1 MGLRIKESRRWLV
14 SQFILD
20 SSIMQF
26 FVLLS
31 VAATAFAAPAPQ
43 ESPAAE
49 PYVHEETVETA
60 AIAAEPYVHAEIA
73 AEPYLHVEP
82 VAAAAPVVTAPVAY
96 AGYPYGYAGYPYAA
110 GHVAYAGYPHVAY
123 AAYPTGCVNSVGS
136 VVPCAQ

>member
-49 PYVHEETVETA
+49 PY
-60 AIAAEPYVHAEIA
+60 
-73 AEPYLHVEP
+73 LHVEP
-82 VAAAAPVVTAPVAY
+82 VAAAAPVVAAPVAY

>member
-1 MGLRIKESRRWLV
+1 MG
-14 SQFILD
+14 QFSLD

-49 PYVHEETVETA
+49 PYVHEEIAAEPYVHTEIAAEAYVHDEPVETA

-82 VAAAAPVVTAPVAY
+82 VAAAAPVVAAPVAY
-96 AGYPYGYAGYPYAA
+96 AG

-123 AAYPTGCVNSVGS
+123 AAYPTGCVNSVRS